1 MAAFFLIFLLG
12 YIAWG
17 DIANRRIKNKSIV
30 LLFSLICFLKF
41 FQEVDIGGVSIYDSL
56 ISFFVY
62 SFSFLF
68 FYKLN
73 WMGAGDVKL
82 VAVLAFFFGVQDF
95 FVVWIISIA
104 LALGYV
110 ALVKI
115 AYMAGWEVLRQKLT
129 FKDVGKKYVPYGA
142 LLCFASM
149 FFILKMEDIL

>member
-12 YIAWG
+12 YIAWS
-17 DIANRRIKNKSIV
+17 DIANRKIKNKSIV

-41 FQEVDIGGVSIYDSL
+41 FQEVDIGGVSICDGL

-62 SFSFLF
+62 FFSFLF

-82 VAVLAFFFGVQDF
+82 GAVLAFFFGVQDF
-95 FVVWIISIA
+95 FVVWLISIA

-115 AYMAGWEVLRQKLT
+115 AYMAGWEVFRQKLT

>member
-1 MAAFFLIFLLG
+1 MFLLFFLLS
-12 YIAWG
+12 YIAWC
-17 DIANRRIKNKSIV
+17 DIAKRKIYNKSVLFLLIV
-30 LLFSLICFLKF
+30 VFCIKF
-41 FQEVDIGGVSIYDSL
+41 FVLGNYSFYDFKVEIL
-56 ISFFVY
+56 SFFIY
-62 SFSFLF
+62 FSIFLF
-68 FYKLN
+68 FYFFK

-82 VAVLAFFFGVQDF
+82 GAVLAFFFGVQDF
-95 FVVWIISIA
+95 FVVWLISIA

>member
-1 MAAFFLIFLLG
+1 MLG
-12 YIAWG
+12 YIAWC
-17 DIANRRIKNKSIV
+17 DITKRKLYNNSIV
-30 LLFSLICFLKF
+30 ILLLIVFLSKFLFTNDLELNIFFAAISSLF
-41 FQEVDIGGVSIYDSL
+41 FY
-56 ISFFVY
+56 
-62 SFSFLF
+62 FLF
-68 FYKLN
+68 FLVFYILKF
-73 WMGAGDVKL
+73 MGAGDVKL
-82 VAVLAFFFGVQDF
+82 GAVLAFFFGMQDF

-149 FFILKMEDIL
+149 FYILRMEDIL

>member
-12 YIAWG
+12 YIALG
-17 DIANRRIKNKSIV
+17 DIANRRIQNKSIV

-82 VAVLAFFFGVQDF
+82 VAVLAFFFGMQDF

-110 ALVKI
+110 ALVKM

>member
-1 MAAFFLIFLLG
+1 MLILFFMLG
-12 YIAWG
+12 YIAWC
-17 DIANRRIKNKSIV
+17 DITKRKLYNNSIV
-30 LLFSLICFLKF
+30 ILLLIVFLSKFLFTNDLELNIFFAAISSLF
-41 FQEVDIGGVSIYDSL
+41 FY
-56 ISFFVY
+56 
-62 SFSFLF
+62 FLF
-68 FYKLN
+68 FLVFYILKF
-73 WMGAGDVKL
+73 MGAGDVKL
-82 VAVLAFFFGVQDF
+82 GAVLAFFFGMQDF

-149 FFILKMEDIL
+149 FYILRMEDIL

>member
-95 FVVWIISIA
+95 FVVWLISIA

-142 LLCFASM
+142 LHLCFL
-149 FFILKMEDIL
+149 F

>member
-1 MAAFFLIFLLG
+1 MNIFLLTLLG
-12 YIAWG
+12 YIAWC
-17 DIANRRIKNKSIV
+17 DITKRKIYNKSVI
-30 LLFSLICFLKF
+30 LLFFAVFFEKFFSHQKIELNKFFEELLYFLIFFFIFLVFYFLK
-41 FQEVDIGGVSIYDSL
+41 
-56 ISFFVY
+56 
-62 SFSFLF
+62 
-68 FYKLN
+68 
-73 WMGAGDVKL
+73 WMAAGDVKL
-82 VAVLAFFFGVQDF
+82 GAVLAFFFGVQDF
-95 FVVWIISIA
+95 FVVWLISIA

>member
-82 VAVLAFFFGVQDF
+82 VAVLAFFFGLQDF
-95 FVVWIISIA
+95 FVVWLISIA

>member
-1 MAAFFLIFLLG
+1 MLG
-12 YIAWG
+12 YIAWC
-17 DIANRRIKNKSIV
+17 DITKRKIYNNSIV
-30 LLFSLICFLKF
+30 ILLLIVFLSKFLFTNDLELNIFFAAISSLF
-41 FQEVDIGGVSIYDSL
+41 FY
-56 ISFFVY
+56 
-62 SFSFLF
+62 FLF
-68 FYKLN
+68 FLVFYILKF
-73 WMGAGDVKL
+73 MGAGDVKL
-82 VAVLAFFFGVQDF
+82 GAVLAFFFGVQDF
-95 FVVWIISIA
+95 FVVWLISIA

>member
-82 VAVLAFFFGVQDF
+82 VAVLAFFFGMQDF
-95 FVVWIISIA
+95 FVVWLISIA

-149 FFILKMEDIL
+149 FYILRIEDIL

>member
-17 DIANRRIKNKSIV
+17 DIANRRIQNKSIV

>member
-1 MAAFFLIFLLG
+1 MVFIFFLLG
-12 YIAWG
+12 YIAWC
-17 DIANRRIKNKSIV
+17 DISKRKIHNTSIIF
-30 LLFSLICFLKF
+30 LLIAILCVKF
-41 FQEVDIGGVSIYDSL
+41 FNQEEFFKNFL
-56 ISFFVY
+56 SFFIY
-62 SFSFLF
+62 SFIFLI
-68 FYKLN
+68 FYICK

-82 VAVLAFFFGVQDF
+82 GAALALVLGLQDF
-95 FVVWIISIA
+95 FVVWLISIA

>member
-1 MAAFFLIFLLG
+1 MVLLFFLLS
-12 YIAWG
+12 YIAWC
-17 DIANRRIKNKSIV
+17 DITKRKIYNKSVI
-30 LLFSLICFLKF
+30 LLFITIFFVKVVFNQKLELNNFISGFSSFLICFLVF
-41 FQEVDIGGVSIYDSL
+41 II
-56 ISFFVY
+56 
-62 SFSFLF
+62 
-68 FYKLN
+68 FYCLK
-73 WMGAGDVKL
+73 WMAAGDVKL
-82 VAVLAFFFGVQDF
+82 GAVLAFFFGMQDF

>member
-41 FQEVDIGGVSIYDSL
+41 FQEADIGGVSIYDSL